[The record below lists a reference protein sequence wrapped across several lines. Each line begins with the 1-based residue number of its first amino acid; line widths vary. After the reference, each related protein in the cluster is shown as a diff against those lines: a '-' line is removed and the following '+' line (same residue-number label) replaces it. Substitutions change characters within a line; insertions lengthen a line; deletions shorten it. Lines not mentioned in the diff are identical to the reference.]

1 MEQLHWRK
9 RIGLITTSGQ
19 VVTEPRYY
27 QLAPPGV
34 TFHTSRML
42 HTGGPDGLIRMEEN
56 APRAVE
62 ELVTADVDAIA
73 YCCTVSGAM
82 RGIEDDRGFC
92 DDIWANTGIPVTSTM
107 LACAEA
113 LQHLGA
119 RRIVLT
125 SPYVDSHNE
134 HEAIYLRE
142 AGIEPVLMRGMGLT
156 SGKQYCRVTPDE
168 IRKFCLD
175 AWQDAYA
182 LWPDALFISCM
193 NYDAISVAEN
203 IEQIIG
209 KPVVTSH
216 TATLWRALA
225 FANIPDPIDGAGALL
240 AETR

>member
-1 MEQLHWRK
+1 MEPLNWRE

-27 QLAPPGV
+27 QVAPSGV

-42 HTGGPDGLIRMEEN
+42 HTGGPDGLVRMEKQ

-62 ELVTADVDAIA
+62 ELATADVDAIA
-73 YCCTVSGAM
+73 YCCTVSGAL
-82 RGIEDDRGFC
+82 RGFEGDRAFC
-92 DDIWANTGIPVTSTM
+92 DDIWETTGIPATSTM

-113 LQHLGA
+113 LHHLGA
-119 RRIVLT
+119 RRIVLA

-134 HEAIYLRE
+134 HEAAYLLE
-142 AGIEPVLMRGMGLT
+142 AGITPVLMRGMGLT

-168 IRKFCLD
+168 IRRFCLD
-175 AWQDAYA
+175 AWQEAYE
-182 LWPDALFISCM
+182 LEPDALFISCM
-193 NYDAISVAEN
+193 NYDAMSVAEN
-203 IEQIIG
+203 LEQIIG

-225 FANIPDPIDGAGALL
+225 IAHISDPIEGAGRLL
-240 AETR
+240 SEPR

>member
-1 MEQLHWRK
+1 MEPLQWRK

-19 VVTEPRYY
+19 VITEPRYY

-34 TFHTSRML
+34 TFHASRML
-42 HTGGPDGLIRMEEN
+42 NTGGPDGLVRMEQN
-56 APRAVE
+56 APRAVD

-82 RGIEDDRGFC
+82 RGFDEDRAFC
-92 DDIWANTGIPVTSTM
+92 DGIVERTGIPATSTM

-134 HEAIYLRE
+134 HEAVYLRQ

-168 IRKFCLD
+168 IHDFCLD
-175 AWQDAYA
+175 AWQDAYS
-182 LWPDALFISCM
+182 LSPDALFVSCM
-193 NYDAISVAEN
+193 NYDAIAAAEDL
-203 IEQIIG
+203 ERAIG

-216 TATLWRALA
+216 SATLWRALA
-225 FANIPDPIDGAGALL
+225 LAGIPDPVEGAGCLL
-240 AETR
+240 TAPR

>member
-1 MEQLHWRK
+1 MEPLNWRK

-42 HTGGPDGLIRMEEN
+42 NTGGEDGLIRMEEN

-62 ELVTADVDAIA
+62 ELATADVDAIA

-82 RGIEDDRGFC
+82 RGVEEDRAFC
-92 DDIWANTGIPVTSTM
+92 EDIWESTGIPATSTM

-113 LQHLGA
+113 LKHLGA

-134 HEAIYLRE
+134 HEARYLLE

-156 SGKQYCRVTPDE
+156 SGRQYSRVTPDE
-168 IRKFCLD
+168 IRRFCLD

-182 LWPDALFISCM
+182 LSPDALFVSCM
-193 NYDAISVAEN
+193 NYDAIAVAEN
-203 IEQIIG
+203 LEQIIG

-225 FANIPDPIDGAGALL
+225 IAHVSDPIAGAGCLL
-240 AETR
+240 AAPR

>member
-1 MEQLHWRK
+1 MEPINWRK

-42 HTGGPDGLIRMEEN
+42 NTGGEDGLIRMEQN

-62 ELVTADVDAIA
+62 ELATADVDAIA

-82 RGIEDDRGFC
+82 RGVAKDRAFC
-92 DDIWANTGIPVTSTM
+92 DDIRTRTGIPATSTM

-113 LQHLGA
+113 LKHLGA
-119 RRIVLT
+119 RRVVLT

-134 HEAIYLRE
+134 HEARYLRE

-156 SGKQYCRVTPDE
+156 SGRQYSRVTPDE
-168 IRKFCLD
+168 IRDFCLD
-175 AWQDAYA
+175 AWHDAGA
-182 LWPDALFISCM
+182 LAPEALFVSCM
-193 NYDAISVAEN
+193 NYDAIAAAEE

-216 TATLWRALA
+216 TATLWRALVLA
-225 FANIPDPIDGAGALL
+225 GIPDPVAGAGCLL
-240 AETR
+240 ATPR